1 MAHKT
6 IALTTEL
13 RELLLAQGQDAVH
26 WHAQPLQ
33 IMGGVPEACW
43 SGGTGQAWESWPPS
57 EALAFRWGAQPC
69 PGHRSKQESR
79 SDLPGGFASSLS
91 SPVVGGQGGVLA
103 PADWQHTSRKIVNHL
118 LPAGIEPATYGS

>member
-1 MAHKT
+1 
-6 IALTTEL
+6 
-13 RELLLAQGQDAVH
+13 
-26 WHAQPLQ
+26 
-33 IMGGVPEACW
+33 MGGVPEACW

-57 EALAFRWGAQPC
+57 EALAIRWGAQPC

>member
-1 MAHKT
+1 
-6 IALTTEL
+6 
-13 RELLLAQGQDAVH
+13 
-26 WHAQPLQ
+26 
-33 IMGGVPEACW
+33 MGGVPEACW

-91 SPVVGGQGGVLA
+91 SPVVGGQGG
-103 PADWQHTSRKIVNHL
+103 DFHL
-118 LPAGIEPATYGS
+118 LGSSYGRLPFYRASLCRADKTKKWLKLQPPPFAAEKVKQSAFDPEN